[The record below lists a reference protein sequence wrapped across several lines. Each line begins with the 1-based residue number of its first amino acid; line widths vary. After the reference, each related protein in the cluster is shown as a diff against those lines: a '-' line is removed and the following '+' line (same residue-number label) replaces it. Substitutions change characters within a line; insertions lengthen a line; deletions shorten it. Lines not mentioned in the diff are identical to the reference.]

1 MKNYLLFSLLFALS
15 FCVYGQDDST
25 SITLDQVII
34 QENRMEIPFSKSSRN
49 IHIIHRKALETTP
62 ARSLQ
67 EILSFTPGVDVRQRG
82 IGGVQADIGIRGGS
96 FEQTLMLVNGIKL
109 SDPQTGHHMVNI
121 PVPLAGIQRVDIL
134 KGPASRIYGQNA
146 YAGAINII
154 TELPEKFQLQAGV
167 YGGDFG
173 MRGASFQVSL
183 PVGKYRQSLAVS
195 HDASDGHWYN
205 SDYRVSNIF
214 YEGGLTINQYHEL
227 KTMLAYADRDF
238 GANGFYT
245 SSFPDQWESIQTSL
259 ASLSHTFEKGDSYIS
274 TRAYWRK
281 NQDEFRLVRNDPA
294 IFQNIHQTDVFALEI
309 NARQETGVGTIGLG
323 VEGRKESIDSNNLGL
338 RDRDLMG
345 AFLEHRLEFSE
356 KGDIRAGIYS
366 NFYSEYGWKHFPG
379 AEIGYQLNSW
389 FRTYANFGVSFRIPT
404 YTDLYYVG
412 PTNIGNDDLEPE
424 KASNYEAG
432 VKISKKGFN
441 AELTYFNRHTNNL
454 IEWTRPDE
462 DTPWQPQN
470 FNEVVFQGLE
480 AGFQYQFER
489 SSHALR
495 LDEVTM
501 SYNYIAADLIEKE
514 GQETQYSLN
523 ALKHQ
528 FIVGVRAEYKE
539 NIELT
544 AKSRYIE
551 RMKLAPYFLVDIR
564 MDVNRLKK
572 IGFFAEISN
581 LGNTDYI
588 EAGTVQM
595 PGRWARGGVSFNLS
609 D

>member
-1 MKNYLLFSLLFALS
+1 MKFTHLFTFLLVASYPIYA
-15 FCVYGQDDST
+15 QEDST

-34 QENRMEIPFSKSSRN
+34 KENRMEIPFSRASRN
-49 IHIIHRKALETTP
+49 INIIHRKALETTP

-67 EILSFTPGVDVRQRG
+67 EILTFTPGLDVRQRG
-82 IGGVQADIGIRGGS
+82 IAGVQADIGIRGGS

-154 TELPEKFQLQAGV
+154 TELPESFEVQANL
-167 YGGDFG
+167 YGGDFA
-173 MRGASFQVSL
+173 MRGGSFRMGL
-183 PVGKYRQSLAVS
+183 PIGKYRQSLAVS

-205 SDYRVSNIF
+205 SDYRVGNVF
-214 YEGGLTINQYHEL
+214 YEGGLAVNQYHEF
-227 KTMLAYADRDF
+227 KTMIAYADRDF

-245 SSFPDQWESIQTSL
+245 SSFPDQWESIQTTL
-259 ASLSHTFEKGDSYIS
+259 ASLSHTFEKGGSYIS

-281 NQDEFRLVRNDPA
+281 NQDEFRLVRNDPEV
-294 IFQNIHQTDVFALEI
+294 FQNIHQTNVLALEI
-309 NARQETGVGTIGLG
+309 NARQETGFGTLGMGL
-323 VEGRKESIDSNNLGL
+323 ESRRESIDSNNLGL

-345 AFLEHRLEFSE
+345 AFLEHRLEFSD

-366 NFYSEYGWKHFPG
+366 NYYSEYGWRHFPG
-379 AEIGYQLNSW
+379 AELGYQLNSW
-389 FRTYANFGVSFRIPT
+389 IRGYANFGVSFRIPT

-412 PTNIGNDDLEPE
+412 PTNIGNDALEPE
-424 KASNYEAG
+424 KAQNYEG
-432 VKISKKGFN
+432 GFKISKEGLN
-441 AELTYFNRHTNNL
+441 AELVYFNRHTNNL
-454 IEWTRPDE
+454 IEWTRPDA

-470 FNEVVFQGLE
+470 FNEVSFQGVE
-480 AGFQYQFER
+480 AGIQYQFGE
-489 SSHALR
+489 SSNAIR
-495 LDEVTM
+495 LDEVSL
-501 SYNYIAADLIEKE
+501 SYNYIAADLIEME

-528 FIVGVRAEYKE
+528 FITGLRAEYRK

-544 AKSRYIE
+544 LKSRYIE
-551 RMKLAPYFLVDIR
+551 RMKLAPYFLLDIR

-581 LGNTDYI
+581 LSNTDYI

-595 PGRWARGGVSFNLS
+595 PGRWARGGVSYNFNK
-609 D
+609 